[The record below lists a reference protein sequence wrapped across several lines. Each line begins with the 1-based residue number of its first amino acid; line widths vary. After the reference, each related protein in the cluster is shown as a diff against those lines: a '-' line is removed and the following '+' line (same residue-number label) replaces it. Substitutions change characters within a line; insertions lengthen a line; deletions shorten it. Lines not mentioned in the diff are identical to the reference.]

1 MSLRPLRTISDE
13 DKTEKEPE
21 YKWYIINTYHT
32 LENRVKKNIEIRSKN
47 LDLSSKIVQVLVPTE
62 EQVVYK
68 NGKTVVQRQ
77 KLYPGYLL
85 IYMQLDNDT
94 FECIQ
99 GTTGV
104 ASFVTS
110 VHNDYFQVTDKF
122 VPVTLSEEEIDRIL
136 DYVRDSTRD
145 LDLEF
150 SQKDIVTI
158 MEGPM
163 NGLQGEV
170 QRVNSSK
177 STLSILVDLMGTKVL
192 TEVPAMLV
200 EKI

>member
-200 EKI
+200 EKM

>member
-1 MSLRPLRTISDE
+1 MPLRPL
-13 DKTEKEPE
+13 KTVAIEYDTEEEPE

-68 NGKTVVQRQ
+68 KGKAVVQRH

-85 IYMQLDNDT
+85 VYMQLDNDT
-94 FECIQ
+94 FECVQ
-99 GTTGV
+99 GTIGV

-110 VHNDYFQVTDKF
+110 IHNDYLQVTDKF
-122 VPVTLSEEEIDRIL
+122 APITLSEEEIETIL
-136 DYVRDSTRD
+136 NHVRDSTRD

-150 SQKDIVTI
+150 NLAETVTI
-158 MEGPM
+158 MDGPM
-163 NGLQGEV
+163 TGIQGEI

-177 STLSILVDLMGTKVL
+177 GSLSILVDLMGTKVL

-200 EKI
+200 EKV

>member
-1 MSLRPLRTISDE
+1 MPLRPLRTVTA
-13 DKTEKEPE
+13 KTEVEIEPE

-47 LDLSSKIVQVLVPTE
+47 LDLSSKIVQVLVPTA

-68 NGKTVVQRQ
+68 KGKTVVERQ

-85 IYMQLDNDT
+85 VYMQLDQKT
-94 FECIQ
+94 YECIT

-104 ASFVTS
+104 SSFVTS
-110 VHNDYFQVTDKF
+110 VHNDYFQVTDEF
-122 VPVTLSEEEIDRIL
+122 IPITLSEEEIERVL
-136 DYVRDSTRD
+136 DHVRDSTRD

-150 SQKDIVTI
+150 STGQSVTI
-158 MEGPM
+158 MEGSM
-163 NGLQGEV
+163 IGVQGEI
-170 QRVNSSK
+170 QRINSSK
-177 STLSILVDLMGTKVL
+177 ESLSILVELMGTKVL

-200 EKI
+200 ERM

>member
-1 MSLRPLRTISDE
+1 MPLRPLKTVAVETD
-13 DKTEKEPE
+13 TEKEPE

-47 LDLSSKIVQVLVPTE
+47 LDLSSKIVQVLVPTS

-68 NGKTVVQRQ
+68 KGKTVVERQ

-85 IYMQLDNDT
+85 VYMQLDQST

-122 VPVTLSEEEIDRIL
+122 VPITLSEEEIETIL
-136 DYVRDSTRD
+136 DHVRDSTRD

-150 SQKDIVTI
+150 SIGQSVTI
-158 MEGPM
+158 MEGAM
-163 NGLQGEV
+163 DGVQGKI

-177 STLSILVDLMGTKVL
+177 GSLSILVELMGTRVL

-200 EKI
+200 EKM

>member
-1 MSLRPLRTISDE
+1 MSLRPLRIISDE

-200 EKI
+200 EKM